1 MGEVLEIQREGGRM
15 NRRERV
21 LATLN
26 HQEPDRVPIDL
37 GGSDASGITAIAYNN
52 LKCHLGLK
60 EGKTRVFDPYQQI
73 VDVEEEVLKIVRSD
87 TRSIMIQPR
96 NWKQGTLPDGS
107 DCEIPEKWNPRY
119 REDGSQVV
127 LNDRGEIIAIMPTT
141 GLYFEPVH
149 AALKDC
155 QRINDLDRYR
165 EEIDSFDLPA
175 YLDQA
180 FEEVGETARQIRRGS
195 DYLLVG
201 GNFAAHVLAASQILR
216 GWDVFLLDLL
226 EQPAFAE
233 ALMDRLVEAYCER
246 FDRYWN
252 CLGQYLDVVVV
263 SDDLGTQTAPIL
275 SPELY
280 RKRIKPHHTRLYAH
294 IKKKSGAYLFMH
306 SDGSIH
312 RLIPDLIEA
321 GIDILNPVQASA
333 AEMDTEKLKKE
344 FGDVLVFWG
353 GGCDTQRILPNGTR
367 QEIRDEVK
375 HRIDGLAPGGGF
387 VFTQVHN
394 ILPDVPPEN
403 IMAMYEAVWEFGG

>member
-1 MGEVLEIQREGGRM
+1 M

-21 LATLN
+21 LAALN

-37 GGSDASGITAIAYNN
+37 GGSDSSGITAIAYKN
-52 LKCHLGLK
+52 LNSYLGLK
-60 EGKTRVFDPYQQI
+60 GGKTRVFDPYQQI
-73 VDVEEEVLKIVRSD
+73 VDLEEEVLQVVKSD
-87 TRSIMIQPR
+87 VRSIMIQPR
-96 NWKQGTLPDGS
+96 NWKPWKLPDGS
-107 DCEIPEKWNPRY
+107 DCEIPEKWNPRS
-119 REDGSQVV
+119 RKDGSQVV
-127 LNDRGEIIAIMPTT
+127 LNDRGEITAIMPSA
-141 GLYFEPVH
+141 GLYFEPVY

-155 QRINDLDRYR
+155 QTVDDLDRHR
-165 EEIDSFDLPA
+165 GDIDSFDLPA
-175 YLDQA
+175 YLDQT
-180 FEEVGETARQIRRGS
+180 FEEMGETAGQIRQKS
-195 DYLLVG
+195 DRLLTG
-201 GNFAAHVLAASQILR
+201 GNFAAHVLASSQILR

-233 ALMDRLVEAYCER
+233 ALMDRLVDAYCER

-263 SDDLGTQTAPIL
+263 SDDLGTQMAPIL

-280 RKRIKPHHTRLYAH
+280 RKRIKPFHKRLYSYM
-294 IKKKSGAYLFMH
+294 KKKSGAFVFLH
-306 SDGSIH
+306 SCGSVY

-321 GIDILNPVQASA
+321 GIDILNPIQASA
-333 AEMDTEKLKKE
+333 AEMDTRRLKRE

-353 GGCDTQRILPNGTR
+353 GGCDTQRILPKGTR

-375 HRIDGLAPGGGF
+375 RRIDDLAPGGGF